1 MYEDYHTHLKCI
13 KTILEEFGKLLAFVN
28 IPQNASRYE
37 DLEVVYINKNFGA
50 KDVLAIPEIKNALV
64 KMAFNDGVG
73 ISSTTKIEISPK
85 IFFQYYL
92 SREGEC
98 ICVFGK
104 NVTAEVNE
112 RILFEKIIN
121 TRNEFMGHI
130 SHEIRTPLTGIISTI
145 ELIENS
151 GKIPPSLQS
160 YVDTLN
166 ICSTSLLTLISDLM
180 DLSKMEAGK
189 LELVHSPFNLR
200 GIVDEVLVYLEGDI
214 KSKGVGMNVVI
225 DQRLSQEFIGDG
237 SRMRQILTNLV
248 NNAVKYN
255 IQNGNVNIKISY
267 IESLNVPRSKFI
279 ISSDPKKSPAVKYLS
294 PCSKNVT
301 LQTIRFDIVDT
312 GIGIPQEKQSGLFQ
326 SFVQLNSN
334 GSGNTYIPTTIK
346 GIGVGLS
353 ICKKLVE
360 MMNGSIE
367 VVSVVGKGS
376 TFSFTIR
383 LPIHITDD
391 EQNTRSIANK
401 RILVVDDD
409 ATNLSFIVKTLSKF
423 KATCTF
429 FTNAKDAVDIC
440 LTNGVMFDLIITDI
454 HLPGLDGVQFSSI
467 IREYGYSTPIIGLSS
482 IDIERV
488 ESKHFDAIFQKP
500 MNTIEFLDIVCKL
513 CTQPIPIVRCPS
525 IGNIVATPQT
535 PVSSRHTFTEMN
547 IILVEDDETLSRITQ
562 EQLLSFGLNNVVV
575 CVNGEDCLSKIRE
588 SVERGTPKYDLVL
601 MDICLAGNMNG
612 IECTKKIR
620 ELYLNPPFGIP
631 KENVGEE
638 KCPCI
643 IAVTANTMAS
653 VSEEAMKAGVY
664 KILTKPIRMRE
675 LKSSIN
681 MVYNRK

>member
-1 MYEDYHTHLKCI
+1 MEVENIVKGLRNPCAVFEKNFDRGWEMTLSNTNDFANSVLPNSFIRDLERCSSTTLFSPSRSNSSRYEMICLTPTSKVMVVMYEDYHTHLKCI

-255 IQNGNVNIKISY
+255 IQNGNVKIKIY
-267 IESLNVPRSKFI
+267 
-279 ISSDPKKSPAVKYLS
+279 
-294 PCSKNVT
+294 
-301 LQTIRFDIVDT
+301 
-312 GIGIPQEKQSGLFQ
+312 
-326 SFVQLNSN
+326 
-334 GSGNTYIPTTIK
+334 
-346 GIGVGLS
+346 
-353 ICKKLVE
+353 
-360 MMNGSIE
+360 
-367 VVSVVGKGS
+367 
-376 TFSFTIR
+376 
-383 LPIHITDD
+383 
-391 EQNTRSIANK
+391 
-401 RILVVDDD
+401 
-409 ATNLSFIVKTLSKF
+409 
-423 KATCTF
+423 
-429 FTNAKDAVDIC
+429 
-440 LTNGVMFDLIITDI
+440 
-454 HLPGLDGVQFSSI
+454 
-467 IREYGYSTPIIGLSS
+467 
-482 IDIERV
+482 
-488 ESKHFDAIFQKP
+488 
-500 MNTIEFLDIVCKL
+500 
-513 CTQPIPIVRCPS
+513 
-525 IGNIVATPQT
+525 
-535 PVSSRHTFTEMN
+535 
-547 IILVEDDETLSRITQ
+547 
-562 EQLLSFGLNNVVV
+562 
-575 CVNGEDCLSKIRE
+575 
-588 SVERGTPKYDLVL
+588 
-601 MDICLAGNMNG
+601 
-612 IECTKKIR
+612 
-620 ELYLNPPFGIP
+620 
-631 KENVGEE
+631 
-638 KCPCI
+638 
-643 IAVTANTMAS
+643 
-653 VSEEAMKAGVY
+653 
-664 KILTKPIRMRE
+664 
-675 LKSSIN
+675 
-681 MVYNRK
+681 